1 MVTYGRHHICYIKLI
16 PFCVDTPVICKRLR
30 DVIMLVYAAHLFDD
44 NILYFCSKI
53 SKKLYII
60 GNVYA
65 NIVFFGRRVQINTKK
80 KCDDDNSIPTQ
91 HNLLHIK
98 ARSFF
103 LPLVSPLSLP
113 SLPLLPSSLS
123 FPPSTSSLHYQNNVC

>member
-30 DVIMLVYAAHLFDD
+30 DVIMLVYAAHVFDD

-65 NIVFFGRRVQINTKK
+65 NIKSSSEGGCRLIQKK

-103 LPLVSPLSLP
+103 SPVSLSPQSPLSP
-113 SLPLLPSSLS
+113 SPSFIPLLPSLYPLTALS
-123 FPPSTSSLHYQNNVC
+123 E

>member
-1 MVTYGRHHICYIKLI
+1 M
-16 PFCVDTPVICKRLR
+16 
-30 DVIMLVYAAHLFDD
+30 IMLVYAAHVFDD

-65 NIVFFGRRVQINTKK
+65 NIKSSSEGGCRLIKKK
-80 KCDDDNSIPTQ
+80 KCDDDNS
-91 HNLLHIK
+91 
-98 ARSFF
+98 
-103 LPLVSPLSLP
+103 PLVSPFSLP

-123 FPPSTSSLHYQNNVC
+123 FPPSTPSLHYQNNVC